1 LVGVVPWWHVSSAPE
16 RIAWGFLEGLPR
28 KKTSR
33 EGLVKRCQGT
43 GNVVFGVQDVLDLG
57 SSAWMIMSVQ
67 SVSPKSF
74 K

>member
-1 LVGVVPWWHVSSAPE
+1 MGISGGPGPW
-16 RIAWGFLEGLPR
+16 

-57 SSAWMIMSVQ
+57 NSAG
-67 SVSPKSF
+67 
-74 K
+74 